1 MYLRKLHIKNFK
13 SYEDQEIIFENLSI
27 IVGAN
32 ASGKSNIIDVFRF
45 IQHISEYGINNAL
58 SLLGGLEYILNSNI
72 GKDKPLSIY
81 LEIEIPKNG
90 EKMFINPIKLV
101 YEFEIKAHKRG
112 SGFRIVKDIVALS
125 FYVEIE
131 NNNSIVNSVYQSTPS
146 GKIKETIDVLEK
158 EKYSEEEYNKIVES
172 ISLSQMIT
180 FINSMEDKKELI
192 LNKMQFPF
200 AVIFE
205 YAKLIKVYDFDSK
218 LLKKSSMISSKIDLD
233 EDGANIALVIQ
244 RILQSK
250 DSQYNFLTLL
260 NNCLPFIT
268 NVKVK
273 ANYDKSIFYSITEK
287 YSSKEFRSNFLS
299 DGTANIIAI
308 IIALYFETNNRIII
322 LEEPE
327 RNVHPK
333 LMSKILEMAE
343 ETSKNKQIII
353 TTHTPELIKNSNI
366 NSILFVRRK
375 KNGFST
381 ISKPGTNETVL
392 TFLKNEIGIDELF
405 IEGLLF

>member
-1 MYLRKLHIKNFK
+1 M
-13 SYEDQEIIFENLSI
+13 
-27 IVGAN
+27 
-32 ASGKSNIIDVFRF
+32 
-45 IQHISEYGINNAL
+45 
-58 SLLGGLEYILNSNI
+58 
-72 GKDKPLSIY
+72 
-81 LEIEIPKNG
+81 
-90 EKMFINPIKLV
+90 
-101 YEFEIKAHKRG
+101 
-112 SGFRIVKDIVALS
+112 
-125 FYVEIE
+125 
-131 NNNSIVNSVYQSTPS
+131 
-146 GKIKETIDVLEK
+146 
-158 EKYSEEEYNKIVES
+158 
-172 ISLSQMIT
+172 
-180 FINSMEDKKELI
+180 
-192 LNKMQFPF
+192 
-200 AVIFE
+200 
-205 YAKLIKVYDFDSK
+205 
-218 LLKKSSMISSKIDLD
+218 
-233 EDGANIALVIQ
+233 
-244 RILQSK
+244 
-250 DSQYNFLTLL
+250 

-268 NVKVK
+268 NIKVK

-343 ETSKNKQIII
+343 ETSNNKQIII
-353 TTHTPELIKNSNI
+353 TTHTPELIRNSN
-366 NSILFVRRK
+366 NDSILFVRRK